1 MRRVRYRVAASLDG
15 YIAGLG
21 GEVDWIVADP
31 TMDFG
36 DIYASIDT
44 VLLGRRTFE
53 TTQQPGAPPWPSDWR
68 VHVFSRTLR
77 PEAHRGITVA
87 AEAAST
93 VRMLRNE
100 SGKDIWLFG
109 GGGLFRS
116 LLDAR
121 LVDTVEIAVMPVVLG
136 GGVPLVEVGAHRT
149 SLRLTGSQV
158 HRSGIVQLQYAVEYL
173 APSEEQSNGKA
184 AAEGS

>member
-15 YIAGLG
+15 YIAGPG

-36 DIYASIDT
+36 DLYASFDT

-53 TTQQPGAPPWPSDWR
+53 TTQQPGAPQWPRGWR
-68 VHVFSRTLR
+68 IHVFSRTLQ
-77 PEAHRGITVA
+77 PEAHQGIAVSS
-87 AEAAST
+87 EAAAT
-93 VRMLRNE
+93 VRKLRVE
-100 SGKDIWLFG
+100 DGKDIWLFG

-121 LVDTVEIAVMPVVLG
+121 LVDTVEIAIMPVVLG
-136 GGVPLVEVGAHRT
+136 CGVPLVEVGAHRT
-149 SLRLTGSQV
+149 HLRLIESQV
-158 HRSGIVQLQYAVEYL
+158 HRSGIVHLQYAVEY
-173 APSEEQSNGKA
+173 AST
-184 AAEGS
+184 